1 MPSMTL
7 AEGIED
13 ALDAVVRSPGGD
25 SLKDNAEFSRV
36 CRLAAARARL
46 VVGDVGPADP
56 TDEDEVEFLNGVNM
70 GLMYALEFWT
80 AGAERKMDAAQ
91 QRLYDSLRKE
101 FGNLKETLRD
111 EAQTLGVSAPDTDVL
126 DQAFPNRVAESEDD
140 DE

>member
-13 ALDAVVRSPGGD
+13 ALDAVVRSPGGS
-25 SLKDNAEFSRV
+25 SLKDDAEFSRV
-36 CRLAAARARL
+36 CRLAAARVRL
-46 VVGDVGPADP
+46 KVGDVGPADP
-56 TDEDEVEFLNGVNM
+56 TDEDEVEFLTAVNM
-70 GLMYALEFWT
+70 GLMYGLEFWT
-80 AGAERKMDAAQ
+80 ANAERKMDAAQ

-101 FGNLKETLRD
+101 FDDVSVTLRH

-126 DQAFPNRVAESEDD
+126 DEAFPTRQAESEED